1 MTKNGLRVLDS
12 DRHIME
18 PPDLSERYIDR
29 EFKHRAPR
37 GVTSANVRDLRM
49 IYPDGRDWGRQQ
61 TARNR
66 TFLSCPS
73 PVTLNERFRG
83 ITARPTTPYRIPG
96 IARIEPRRLSRDY
109 EGRR

>member
-12 DRHIME
+12 DMHIME

-49 IYPDGRDWGRQQ
+49 IYPDGRDWG
-61 TARNR
+61 TPGNR
-66 TFLSCPS
+66 AQPHFLKLP
-73 PVTLNERFRG
+73 
-83 ITARPTTPYRIPG
+83 
-96 IARIEPRRLSRDY
+96 IAGDPKRKILWDNCASY
-109 EGRR
+109 YAL